1 MGLVYKAEDTRLR
14 RFVAL
19 KFLPDDA
26 GCHGPS
32 LSRLQQEAQAASALN
47 HPNIC
52 TIYDIGE
59 ENGQSFIAMEFLEG
73 ATLQQAISTNPLDTG
88 LALSLAIEIADALD
102 AAHTRGIIHCDIK
115 PANIFVANQHAKI
128 LDFGLAKITHPE
140 MVEIRGSEATTQ
152 THDRHPKGGGEIQ
165 GTAAYMSPEQARGES
180 LDARSDLFSFG
191 AVLYEMLTGSRAFLG
206 KTIADTFDA
215 ILNRDPVPPTRRIP
229 TLPPK
234 LDDIVQK
241 ALAKNRDLRY
251 QHASEM
257 RTDLLRLQRD
267 LEGGEVTTGAG
278 PETRSDETRSS
289 YGEPARVTIAEEA
302 SPSTVSP
309 LRTEAP
315 LEDVTRVP
323 WRKLAP
329 VIVLVALLA
338 LGGTL
343 AYRWRSHRNSRDVV
357 SAPISIAVLP
367 FVDLG
372 PNKNDEYFS
381 DGLTDELINDLAKV
395 QGFRV
400 VSRTS
405 VFQFKGKNED
415 LKKIGS
421 TLGVAYV
428 LDGTV
433 HKEGDRVRVTAELAQ
448 VRDGFQLW
456 SENYDRPVDDLLTIQ
471 DEIAQAAT
479 ATLQKKLL
487 NKGAVAAGPP
497 ETHTTN
503 PAAYQAYLQAQYFH
517 RRGQSKADLDR
528 ALSFADQA
536 VQLDPQYA
544 SAWALRAAVLNTMA
558 GTGLVNN
565 IDGYR
570 QARENAQQA
579 IALDPRLAA
588 GYLALGIV
596 QIMSD
601 WDWDAADAS
610 LQKAAELEPG
620 SAEVPRIRSY
630 LARTLG
636 NVDEAIALYR
646 QAIAGD
652 PLRASSYD
660 SLAFLLYCAGRY
672 DEAENLLQR
681 ALELDPLA
689 TAVHS
694 THAVIL
700 LAKRQPQQALAEAE
714 QEPSDWGRLAR
725 EALAYHDLG
734 RQQDSDKALAK
745 LIETHSTD
753 AAFQIVQV
761 YAYRGEIDK
770 AFEWLE
776 RAYEWR
782 DPGLS
787 ELKIDPLLKNLHTD
801 LRFSEFLRKMR
812 LPQ

>member
-1 MGLVYKAEDTRLR
+1 
-14 RFVAL
+14 
-19 KFLPDDA
+19 
-26 GCHGPS
+26 
-32 LSRLQQEAQAASALN
+32 
-47 HPNIC
+47 
-52 TIYDIGE
+52 
-59 ENGQSFIAMEFLEG
+59 
-73 ATLQQAISTNPLDTG
+73 
-88 LALSLAIEIADALD
+88 
-102 AAHTRGIIHCDIK
+102 
-115 PANIFVANQHAKI
+115 
-128 LDFGLAKITHPE
+128 
-140 MVEIRGSEATTQ
+140 
-152 THDRHPKGGGEIQ
+152 
-165 GTAAYMSPEQARGES
+165 MSPEQAKGEL
-180 LDARSDLFSFG
+180 LDARTDLFSFG
-191 AVLYEMLTGSRAFLG
+191 AVLYEITTGSGAFLG

-229 TLPPK
+229 TLPTK

-241 ALAKNRDLRY
+241 ALEKNRDLRY

-257 RTDLLRLQRD
+257 RTDLQRLQRD
-267 LEGGEVTTGAG
+267 LEDGEMTIGAAA
-278 PETRSDETRSS
+278 ETQSN
-289 YGEPARVTIAEEA
+289 YFEPT
-302 SPSTVSP
+302 PSTITAEAAPTPVSP
-309 LRTEAP
+309 VPSDATLPVRTGFSGR
-315 LEDVTRVP
+315 T
-323 WRKLAP
+323 
-329 VIVLVALLA
+329 LVSALA
-338 LGGTL
+338 LVVLLVVSGTF
-343 AYRWRSHRNSRDVV
+343 AYRWRSHRNSSDRVNG
-357 SAPISIAVLP
+357 SISIAVLP
-367 FVDLG
+367 FVDLSPG
-372 PNKNDEYFS
+372 KNDEYFS

-405 VFQFKGKNED
+405 AFQFKGKNEN
-415 LKKIGS
+415 LKKIGA
-421 TLGVAYV
+421 TLGINYV

-433 HKEGDRVRVTAELAQ
+433 RKEGDRVRITAELAQ
-448 VRDGFQLW
+448 VRNGFQLW
-456 SENYDRPVDDLLTIQ
+456 SETYDRQVNDLLAIQ
-471 DEIAQAAT
+471 EEIAQAAT
-479 ATLQKKLL
+479 ATLQNKLL
-487 NKGAVAAGPP
+487 SKDTAAAGPP
-497 ETHTTN
+497 ERRSTN

-528 ALSFADQA
+528 ALSFTDQA

-544 SAWALRAAVLNTMA
+544 PAWALRAAVLNTMA
-558 GTGLVNN
+558 GAGQVSS

-570 QARENAQQA
+570 EARENAQRA
-579 IALDPRLAA
+579 IALDSHLAA

-601 WDWDAADAS
+601 WDWNAAEAS

-636 NVDEAIALYR
+636 NLDEAIALYK
-646 QAIAGD
+646 QAIASD

-660 SLAFLLYCAGRY
+660 SLSFLLYCAGRY
-672 DEAENLLQR
+672 DEAESLLQK

-694 THAVIL
+694 THADIL

-714 QEPSDWGRLAR
+714 KEPSDWARLSR

-734 RQQDSDKALAK
+734 RRQDSDKPLGK

-776 RAYEWR
+776 RAYELR

-787 ELKIDPLLKNLHTD
+787 ELKIDPLLNNLRND
-801 LRFSEFLRKMR
+801 RRYSDFLKKMR
-812 LPQ
+812 LRKD